1 MRNKYILL
9 IIVTMTFM
17 LMTSCAQVDNT
28 NNPNDEFTDP
38 VITQGGSS
46 YNSETLD
53 THDVTYEWYVI
64 L

>member
-1 MRNKYILL
+1 
-9 IIVTMTFM
+9 MTFM